1 MQIVKHGTATLGC
14 STHPMCAQLTV
25 HVLLPIH
32 VNARVDSTV
41 PIANHGTVTMLFQLV
56 LVSVPVLVLVTL
68 QSNVFASLAILETTA
83 NTLLATESI
92 PLQQIHQH
100 VLVTV
105 HVGHLR
111 NVHARVDI
119 MV

>member
-1 MQIVKHGTATLGC
+1 
-14 STHPMCAQLTV
+14 
-25 HVLLPIH
+25 
-32 VNARVDSTV
+32 VDSTAQ
-41 PIANHGTVTMLFQLV
+41 IANHGTVTTLFQQV
-56 LVSVPVLVLVTL
+56 LASVQVLVLVTH
-68 QSNVFASLAILETTA
+68 QSNVFASLAISETIA

-105 HVGHLR
+105 PVGHLR